1 MFNIVNRM
9 LCGMKSPLGDLA
21 EILTVGAQH
30 CWCCSFW
37 RGVLL
42 SSLFWLGLYFIGSRI

>member
-1 MFNIVNRM
+1 MFKVVNEV
-9 LCGMKSPLGDLA
+9 LCGMKSPLGDIA

-37 RGVLL
+37 RGVLI
-42 SSLFWLGLYFIGSRI
+42 GCIATTVLYLI

>member
-1 MFNIVNRM
+1 MFKIVNEV
-9 LCGMKSPLGDLA
+9 LCGMKSPLGDIA

-37 RGVLL
+37 RGVL
-42 SSLFWLGLYFIGSRI
+42 IGSIATMILSLI